1 VPTSLLWF
9 RRDLRLAD
17 HPALL
22 AAVDAAGADGSV
34 VPLFVVDPGLWR
46 PSGAPRRQFL
56 RDCLAALQE
65 SLGGALVLRSGNP
78 VDVLP
83 ALVAETRASSVHV
96 SADAGPYG
104 RRRDAAA
111 ERALGT
117 VPLVRTGSPYA
128 VTPGR
133 VTKSDGR
140 PFTVFSPFARA
151 WRAHGWRAPATR
163 PEAVPW
169 LSGIPSEDLPPAQDL
184 GGIRLPAAGEAAA
197 LAAWDRFRDEL
208 LPGYPETR
216 NLPATDG
223 TSRLSAYLKYGCIH
237 PRTLLADLAAAA
249 GDGAESVRR
258 FSDELAW
265 REFYA
270 DVVWHRPESTRE
282 PLDARTGSIEY
293 DRGPAAD
300 ELYAA
305 WAEGRTGYP
314 IVDAG
319 LRQLLG
325 EAYVHNRVRM
335 IVASFLVKDLHLD
348 WRRGARHF
356 LQHLVD
362 GDLAS
367 NNHGWQWVAG
377 TGTDASPYYRVFNP
391 TRQGRQFDPDGDYV
405 RRWVPELR
413 DVPTAYVHEPWL
425 APRGVPPGYPEPV
438 VEHAAERQVA
448 LARYQQVRS
457 A

>member
-9 RRDLRLAD
+9 RRDLRLSD

-22 AAVDAAGADGSV
+22 AALDAAQPDGDV
-34 VPLFVVDPGLWR
+34 VAVFVFDPRLWD
-46 PSGAPRRQFL
+46 PAGAPRRRFL
-56 RDCLAALQE
+56 LDCLAALQDAV
-65 SLGGALVLRSGNP
+65 GGALVLRHGNP
-78 VDVLP
+78 ADVLP
-83 ALVAETRASSVHV
+83 DLVREVGAGSVHV

-104 RRRDAAA
+104 RERDAAVGT
-111 ERALGT
+111 ALGD

-133 VTKSDGR
+133 VTKSDGS
-140 PFTVFSPFARA
+140 PFRVFSPFERA
-151 WRAHGWRAPATR
+151 WRAHGWRAPA
-163 PEAVPW
+163 AVPDTVPW
-169 LSGIPSEDLPPAQDL
+169 RTGVPTDGPPPMEDL
-184 GGIRLPAAGEAAA
+184 GGVRLPAAGEAAA
-197 LAAWDRFRDEL
+197 RAAWQQFRDER
-208 LPGYPETR
+208 LPGYETTR
-216 NLPATDG
+216 NLPGTDG
-223 TSRLSAYLKYGCIH
+223 TSRLSAYLKYGCLH
-237 PRTLLADLAAAA
+237 PRTLLADLAQA
-249 GDGAESVRR
+249 DGEAVRR
-258 FSDELAW
+258 YAAELAW

-282 PLDARTGSIEY
+282 ALDPRMGGIEV
-293 DRGPAAD
+293 DSGPEAD
-300 ELYAA
+300 AHFTA

-319 LRQLLG
+319 MRQLLG

-335 IVASFLVKDLHLD
+335 IVASFLVKDLHLP
-348 WRRGARHF
+348 WQRGARHF

-367 NNHGWQWVAG
+367 NHHGWQWVAG

-391 TRQGRQFDPDGDYV
+391 TRQGKEFDPDGGYV

-413 DVPTAYVHEPWL
+413 DVPDRFVHEPWL
-425 APRGVPPGYPEPV
+425 APGGPPPGYPAPV

-448 LARYQQVRS
+448 LERYQQVRS
-457 A
+457 R